1 MELDR
6 TEEIEKAF
14 RNRYEAVLKVAK
26 HARRLNSERL
36 RQKTETEEAEPAPT
50 EEKRIKVVTE
60 ALQDLLGGKVNF
72 VGP

>member
-26 HARRLNSERL
+26 HARRLNLERL
-36 RQKTETEEAEPAPT
+36 RQKTEGEEAEPAPT